1 MSYDLQTITR
11 EEMLELIR
19 LTAIKLKGNH
29 LTLIDNLNAYKEN
42 YSEQALRLVNEYNV
56 FADAVTRA
64 FENASGTNMFDCL
77 DDGSLRHMANL
88 SLEISDAYELGVK
101 IETKQKL
108 ENVEKV
114 NEEAWKVYLDKNKK
128 VIKVEYGTDKT
139 KAQIIYSNGK
149 KSQEIKL
156 EGKDYE
162 DKGFARKLLIAAGI
176 EATDKANLEI
186 QDRMLDDGLF
196 YVNKDKGWIEKE
208 RYFKEMT
215 PEDYLTIQ
223 DYKDVTVKAVY
234 DDNEGKLTFT
244 YTAGGK
250 TEELFIITASNN
262 QKDRE
267 WPTASG
273 KNVFPSDGI
282 NDKEKEKIEMKTM
295 PDDGSTPVDY
305 IPGKFPK
312 GNWKI
317 TAFEKNGKSEYGP
330 YKIRTNAWREVE
342 AWEEVIDPK
351 TQKKKWSK
359 KVDSNGNILKTRDAG
374 LLIHGG
380 GWSESEL
387 DNQKGS
393 NKYTDTTLGCI
404 RISNLD
410 VLLIVKVLQTY
421 LNLKGF
427 ILLEVK

>member
-29 LTLIDNLNAYKEN
+29 LTLIDNLDAYKEN

-250 TEELFIITASNN
+250 TEELFVITASNN
-262 QKDRE
+262 QKKRD
-267 WPTASG
+267 WPTKSG
-273 KNVFPSDGI
+273 TNNTTDP
-282 NDKEKEKIEMKTM
+282 NDIMYTTPPYGEKQM
-295 PDDGSTPVDY
+295 PY
-305 IPGKFPK
+305 IPGEFPK

-317 TAFEKNGKSEYGP
+317 TAFEKNETNEYGP
-330 YKIRTNAWREVE
+330 YKIRTDAWREVE
-342 AWEEVIDPK
+342 VWELVEN
-351 TQKKKWSK
+351 KKKRLEWRK
-359 KVDSNGNILKTRDAG
+359 KRDSEGNIVTAKDAG

-380 GWSESEL
+380 GWSESDL
-387 DNQKGS
+387 DNKKGS

-410 VLLIVKVLQTY
+410 VLLIEKTLNAY
-421 LNLKGF
+421 LNLKK
-427 ILLEVK
+427 IDLEVK

>member
-250 TEELFIITASNN
+250 TEELFVITASNN
-262 QKDRE
+262 QKKRD
-267 WPTASG
+267 WPTKSG
-273 KNVFPSDGI
+273 TNNTTDP
-282 NDKEKEKIEMKTM
+282 NDIMYTTPPYGEKQM
-295 PDDGSTPVDY
+295 PY
-305 IPGKFPK
+305 IPGEFPK

-317 TAFEKNGKSEYGP
+317 TAFEKNETNEYGP
-330 YKIRTNAWREVE
+330 YKIRTDAWREVE
-342 AWEEVIDPK
+342 VWELVEN
-351 TQKKKWSK
+351 KKKRLEWRK
-359 KVDSNGNILKTRDAG
+359 KRDSEGNIVTAKDAG

-380 GWSESEL
+380 GWSESDL
-387 DNQKGS
+387 DNKKGS

-410 VLLIVKVLQTY
+410 VLLIEKTLNAY
-421 LNLKGF
+421 LNLKK
-427 ILLEVK
+427 IDLEVK

>member
-1 MSYDLQTITR
+1 M
-11 EEMLELIR
+11 
-19 LTAIKLKGNH
+19 
-29 LTLIDNLNAYKEN
+29 
-42 YSEQALRLVNEYNV
+42 
-56 FADAVTRA
+56 
-64 FENASGTNMFDCL
+64 AS
-77 DDGSLRHMANL
+77 L

-101 IETKQKL
+101 IETKQKI
-108 ENVEKV
+108 ENVQEV